1 MIKRFFLLF
10 LLTFVLGVSPLISA
24 SVEVR
29 VLRLGI
35 MSFEGSSGFT
45 THIKEEDKIL
55 SEIAQKLQT
64 HLPNLK
70 IQTRFYRMNDLMKAI
85 AKKEV
90 DIFLGSSDLFWQMKQ
105 HGVRDIASIV
115 SSTAPTQIRA
125 WQVLFLPGKI
135 GKTSTASKTP
145 EGR

>member
-90 DIFLGSSDLFWQMKQ
+90 EICDK
-105 HGVRDIASIV
+105 
-115 SSTAPTQIRA
+115 AP
-125 WQVLFLPGKI
+125 
-135 GKTSTASKTP
+135 S
-145 EGR
+145 